1 MKWWPWGGRCRGRL
15 PLRGGWS
22 VAFVRL
28 LRRAE
33 FGEPRLGIGGSEQQG
48 VVADQ
53 CVTQTRTPPR
63 VKERWR
69 EGSGG
74 VSD

>member
-1 MKWWPWGGRCRGRL
+1 
-15 PLRGGWS
+15 
-22 VAFVRL
+22 VAYVRL

-48 VVADQ
+48 VVAGQ

-63 VKERWR
+63 GKERWR

>member
-1 MKWWPWGGRCRGRL
+1 M
-15 PLRGGWS
+15 GGWR

-28 LRRAE
+28 LRRTE
-33 FGEPRLGIGGSEQQG
+33 FGELRLGIGGSEQQG
-48 VVADQ
+48 VVAGQ

-63 VKERWR
+63 GKERWR